1 MQQRVTLLWLLLTAV
16 PGQCDPPIITNI
28 TKEKMTVSW
37 KEPSDDGNSTILG
50 YIVEKR
56 ETKEIN
62 WTKLNRKPLLERSLE
77 VGGLSEGAQ
86 YEFRVIAVNRAGL
99 GKPSEPSNSAAA
111 VDPICKSVYNVIH
124 ITFEYIYLSI
134 LISNN
139 VIDRS
144 SWTTNFP

>member
-1 MQQRVTLLWLLLTAV
+1 MACSEELHYYSLLTAV
-16 PGQCDPPIITNI
+16 PGQCDPPIITNT

-37 KEPSDDGNSTILG
+37 KEPHDDGNSIILG

-62 WTKLNRKPLLERSLE
+62 WTKLNRKPLLERLLE

-99 GKPSEPSNSAAA
+99 GKPSGPSNSAAA
-111 VDPICKSVYNVIH
+111 VDPICKFTVLF
-124 ITFEYIYLSI
+124 TFECIHLS
-134 LISNN
+134 L
-139 VIDRS
+139 R
-144 SWTTNFP
+144 FFK

>member
-1 MQQRVTLLWLLLTAV
+1 MQQRFSLLFLILPAV
-16 PGQCDPPIITNI
+16 PGQCDSPIITNV

-86 YEFRVIAVNRAGL
+86 YEFRVTAVNKAGL

-111 VDPICKSVYNVIH
+111 VDPLCKSFCNVIYM
-124 ITFEYIYLSI
+124 IF
-134 LISNN
+134 
-139 VIDRS
+139 
-144 SWTTNFP
+144 

>member
-1 MQQRVTLLWLLLTAV
+1 MQQRVTLLCLLLTAV

-37 KEPSDDGNSTILG
+37 KEPSDDGNSPILG

-62 WTKLNRKPLLERSLE
+62 WTKLNRKPLLERSLQ

-99 GKPSEPSNSAAA
+99 GKPSEPSTSAAA
-111 VDPICKSVYNVIH
+111 VDPICKSVYNFIH
-124 ITFEYIYLSI
+124 ITFEFIFYQ
-134 LISNN
+134 
-139 VIDRS
+139 
-144 SWTTNFP
+144 F